1 MTLQVELVLLEPAD
15 VELLTG
21 RPTLQLTG
29 NVLLVVPNDPA
40 QLPIRI

>member
-21 RPTLQLTG
+21 RSTLQLAG
-29 NVLLVVPNDPA
+29 NVLLVVPNDPEA
-40 QLPIRI
+40 SPPY